1 MRYTKDLTHLTTL
14 RLSPQLREEAE
25 RRAEY
30 FGMSFSA
37 FVRESIARNIYV
49 SKDIEREV
57 LQQTSRV
64 SRGYPR

>member
-1 MRYTKDLTHLTTL
+1 MRYTRDLTHLTTL
-14 RLSPQLREEAE
+14 RLSPKLREEAE
-25 RRAEY
+25 RYAEY
-30 FGMSFSA
+30 FGISFSA

-49 SKDIEREV
+49 SKDIELEV

>member
-14 RLSPQLREEAE
+14 RLSPKLREEAE
-25 RRAEY
+25 RYAEY

-57 LQQTSRV
+57 LQQTSGV

>member
-1 MRYTKDLTHLTTL
+1 MRYTKELTHLTTL
-14 RLSPQLREEAE
+14 RLSPKLREEAE
-25 RRAEY
+25 RYAEY

>member
-25 RRAEY
+25 RHAA
-30 FGMSFSA
+30 FSGISFSA

-64 SRGYPR
+64 SRGLPR

>member
-25 RRAEY
+25 RHAEY

>member
-14 RLSPQLREEAE
+14 RLSPKLREEAE
-25 RRAEY
+25 RYAEY

>member
-1 MRYTKDLTHLTTL
+1 MRYTKELTHLTTL
-14 RLSPQLREEAE
+14 RLSPKLREEAE
-25 RRAEY
+25 RYAEY

-57 LQQTSRV
+57 LQQT
-64 SRGYPR
+64 